1 MEIAAIAAN
10 DAASTRGLTQL
21 TDNFD
26 SFLTLL
32 TTQLRNQDPLQP
44 LDTEKFTEQL
54 VQFASVEQSIQTN
67 QHLEAL
73 IALQSTA
80 ASETAL
86 SMVDRVASVNSN
98 AAALSDE
105 PAQWRYRLPDDAAS
119 ISLKVVDPNG
129 AVIAELQGPA
139 LAGVHDIAWDG
150 DTDAGAQAPAGV
162 YRLTIEA
169 LDAKGAPLATDLFAR
184 GRVDAVAFN
193 GAAPL
198 IEIAGQQFGL
208 DLVSRID
215 ADF

>member
-10 DAASTRGLTQL
+10 DAAPSRGLTQL
-21 TDNFD
+21 TENFD
-26 SFLTLL
+26 AFLTLL

-67 QHLEAL
+67 QRLEAL
-73 IALQSTA
+73 IALQSAA

-86 SMVDRVASVNSN
+86 SMVGRVASVESD
-98 AAALSDE
+98 AATLSDE
-105 PAQWRYRLPDDAAS
+105 PARWRYRLPDNAAS
-119 ISLKVVDPNG
+119 LSLNIVDSNN
-129 AVIAELQGPA
+129 ATVAALSGPA
-139 LAGVHDIAWDG
+139 KAGLHDIVWNGEIANG
-150 DTDAGAQAPAGV
+150 SRAPSGV
-162 YRLTIEA
+162 YRLTVEA
-169 LDAKGAPLATDLFAR
+169 RGADDAALAANVVAR

-193 GAAPL
+193 DATPL

-215 ADF
+215 ADY